1 MTNRVVFTPS
11 GLDGEVES
19 GTSVLDAARRLGV
32 DLDSVCGGRGICG
45 RCQITPSIGSFS
57 KWGIE
62 ATASALTEP
71 GELEIDYHGNRPLV
85 AGNRLGCVAKICGDM
100 VIDIPAMS
108 QVHRQI
114 VRKDLDLGAIVV
126 DPTFALY
133 YVAVE
138 PQQLGDGATA
148 STELRNAV
156 ADQHHI
162 AKPTIATHA
171 LSQVNRAIDKGEGG
185 ATVAIAR
192 GADVSD
198 AGMITAAWPGFV

>member
-11 GLDGEVES
+11 GLDGDVET

-62 ATASALTEP
+62 AKPSALTDP

-85 AGNRLGCVAKICGDM
+85 EGNRLGCVAKICGDM

-148 STELRNAV
+148 STELRNA
-156 ADQHHI
+156 I
-162 AKPTIATHA
+162 AN
-171 LSQVNRAIDKGEGG
+171 S
-185 ATVAIAR
+185 
-192 GADVSD
+192 
-198 AGMITAAWPGFV
+198 ITLPNQQSLRMR

>member
-1 MTNRVVFTPS
+1 
-11 GLDGEVES
+11 L
-19 GTSVLDAARRLGV
+19 
-32 DLDSVCGGRGICG
+32 
-45 RCQITPSIGSFS
+45 IT
-57 KWGIE
+57 
-62 ATASALTEP
+62 T
-71 GELEIDYHGNRPLV
+71 EIDHSLRAIAWDVWPKSV
-85 AGNRLGCVAKICGDM
+85 ET
-100 VIDIPAMS
+100 
-108 QVHRQI
+108 
-114 VRKDLDLGAIVV
+114 DLDLGAIVV

-198 AGMITAAWPGFV
+198 AGMITAAWPGFVGAMYGIAIDIGSTTVAGHLCDLTTGEILSSAGVMNPQIRFGEDLMRCRAHNSDSCSTQ

>member
-1 MTNRVVFTPS
+1 MLRDVLVSTWIRCAEAAVFVAAVRS
-11 GLDGEVES
+11 RQA
-19 GTSVLDAARRLGV
+19 SV
-32 DLDSVCGGRGICG
+32 
-45 RCQITPSIGSFS
+45 P
-57 KWGIE
+57 
-62 ATASALTEP
+62 SALTEP

-85 AGNRLGCVAKICGDM
+85 LGNRLGCVAKICGDM

-114 VRKDLDLGAIVV
+114 VRKDLDLGALEV

-148 STELRNAV
+148 STELRNAI
-156 ADQHHI
+156 AEQHHI

-171 LSQVNRAIDKGEGG
+171 A
-185 ATVAIAR
+185 
-192 GADVSD
+192 
-198 AGMITAAWPGFV
+198 